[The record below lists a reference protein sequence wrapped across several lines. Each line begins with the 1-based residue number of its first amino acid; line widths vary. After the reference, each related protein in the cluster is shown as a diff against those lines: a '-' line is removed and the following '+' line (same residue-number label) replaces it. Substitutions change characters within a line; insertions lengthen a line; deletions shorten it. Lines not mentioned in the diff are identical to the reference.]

1 MQNDNIIEY
10 DTYLFKYF
18 KELFS
23 KKFKDKFSN
32 EKLLNTWGRKCQF
45 LFNFLKKL
53 SKNTT
58 KVSTKKAIQLL
69 LDFLKNKEQKQGL
82 EYFSSFNY
90 TIFKDYKKEILS
102 FRNMLAGIILKII
115 YSCEFENANF
125 DLLEKID
132 NSVQILISQN
142 YKFLIGL
149 YRLLEVCFSPEKKIG
164 LDFISII
171 NNKDITK
178 KIIEN
183 GKCTLNSRQKF
194 YIINNQFKLNEHLS
208 YLENLKNTKLSNK
221 ELECEILEEK
231 NELNGKGGQKY
242 NKNSKI
248 NSIECSNVIE
258 NIHKRNNIIDNSLSQ
273 KNNEINFKFQ
283 SSLDQND
290 DLNTKVK
297 FMEKENNELK
307 RKVEFLTQENNE
319 LKNNVELL
327 LNENNEFHQKIEL
340 LNMELESLK
349 SRFDESEA
357 NNNKNQNELQNRI
370 DVLESIISM
379 ICYRDL
385 IKEIINYII
394 KRFYFEYF

>member
-248 NSIECSNVIE
+248 NSIECSNILE

-327 LNENNEFHQKIEL
+327 HQKIEL

>member
-45 LFNFLKKL
+45 LFNFLKKM

-69 LDFLKNKEQKQGL
+69 LDFLKSKEQKQGL

-142 YKFLIGL
+142 YKFLIGQ

-258 NIHKRNNIIDNSLSQ
+258 NIHKRNIIIDSSLSQ

-327 LNENNEFHQKIEL
+327 HQKIEL

-349 SRFDESEA
+349 SRFDENEA

>member
-82 EYFSSFNY
+82 EYFSSFDY

-327 LNENNEFHQKIEL
+327 HQKIEL

>member
-32 EKLLNTWGRKCQF
+32 EKLLKTWGRKYQF
-45 LFNFLKKL
+45 LFNFLKKM

-327 LNENNEFHQKIEL
+327 HQKIEL

>member
-58 KVSTKKAIQLL
+58 KLSTKKAIQLL

-82 EYFSSFNY
+82 EYFSSFDY

-307 RKVEFLTQENNE
+307 RKVEFLTQQNNE
-319 LKNNVELL
+319 LKNNAELL
-327 LNENNEFHQKIEL
+327 HQKIEL

>member
-45 LFNFLKKL
+45 LFNFLKKM

-208 YLENLKNTKLSNK
+208 YLENLKNTNLSNK

-231 NELNGKGGQKY
+231 NELNGKEGQKY

-290 DLNTKVK
+290 DLNTKLK

-327 LNENNEFHQKIEL
+327 HQKIEL

-394 KRFYFEYF
+394 KRFYFGYF

>member
-1 MQNDNIIEY
+1 M
-10 DTYLFKYF
+10 FF
-18 KELFS
+18 P
-23 KKFKDKFSN
+23 
-32 EKLLNTWGRKCQF
+32 W
-45 LFNFLKKL
+45 
-53 SKNTT
+53 
-58 KVSTKKAIQLL
+58 
-69 LDFLKNKEQKQGL
+69 
-82 EYFSSFNY
+82 
-90 TIFKDYKKEILS
+90 
-102 FRNMLAGIILKII
+102 
-115 YSCEFENANF
+115 
-125 DLLEKID
+125 
-132 NSVQILISQN
+132 
-142 YKFLIGL
+142 
-149 YRLLEVCFSPEKKIG
+149 KKIG

-319 LKNNVELL
+319 LKNKVELL
-327 LNENNEFHQKIEL
+327 LNENNEFRQKIEL
-340 LNMELESLK
+340 LNVELESLK

-357 NNNKNQNELQNRI
+357 NNNKKQNELQNRI

-385 IKEIINYII
+385 IKEIINYNF
-394 KRFYFEYF
+394 K

>member
-45 LFNFLKKL
+45 LFNFLKKM

-82 EYFSSFNY
+82 EYFSSFDY

-283 SSLDQND
+283 SSLDKND

-327 LNENNEFHQKIEL
+327 HQKIEL

>member
-142 YKFLIGL
+142 YKFLIGQ

-327 LNENNEFHQKIEL
+327 HQKIEL

-357 NNNKNQNELQNRI
+357 NNNKKQNELQNRI

>member
-10 DTYLFKYF
+10 DIYLFKYF

-231 NELNGKGGQKY
+231 NELKGKGGQKY

-327 LNENNEFHQKIEL
+327 HQKIEL

>member
-32 EKLLNTWGRKCQF
+32 EKLLKTWGRKYQF
-45 LFNFLKKL
+45 LFNFLKKM

-327 LNENNEFHQKIEL
+327 HQKIEL

-357 NNNKNQNELQNRI
+357 NNNKKQNELQNRI

>member
-142 YKFLIGL
+142 YKFLIGQ

-231 NELNGKGGQKY
+231 NELNGKCGQKY

-258 NIHKRNNIIDNSLSQ
+258 NIHKRNNIIDNSSPQ

-283 SSLDQND
+283 SSLDKND

-327 LNENNEFHQKIEL
+327 HQKIEL

>member
-327 LNENNEFHQKIEL
+327 HQKIEL

-357 NNNKNQNELQNRI
+357 NNNKKQNELQNRI

-379 ICYRDL
+379 ICYLDL

>member
-327 LNENNEFHQKIEL
+327 HQKIEL

>member
-45 LFNFLKKL
+45 LFNFLKKM

-142 YKFLIGL
+142 YNFLIGL

-231 NELNGKGGQKY
+231 NELNGKEGQKY

-258 NIHKRNNIIDNSLSQ
+258 NIHKRSNIIDNSLSQ

-327 LNENNEFHQKIEL
+327 HQKIEL

>member
-69 LDFLKNKEQKQGL
+69 FDFLKNKEQKQGL

-258 NIHKRNNIIDNSLSQ
+258 NIHKRSNIIDNSLSQ

-327 LNENNEFHQKIEL
+327 HQKIEL

-357 NNNKNQNELQNRI
+357 NNNKKQNELQNRI

-385 IKEIINYII
+385 IKEIKSSKII
-394 KRFYFEYF
+394 KINFIIIK

>member
-32 EKLLNTWGRKCQF
+32 ETLLNTWGRKCQF

-82 EYFSSFNY
+82 EYFSSFDY

-142 YKFLIGL
+142 YKFLIGQ

-327 LNENNEFHQKIEL
+327 HQKIEL

-394 KRFYFEYF
+394 KRFYFGYF

>member
-183 GKCTLNSRQKF
+183 GKCTLNSKQKF

-297 FMEKENNELK
+297 FMKKENNELK

-327 LNENNEFHQKIEL
+327 HQKIEL

-394 KRFYFEYF
+394 KRFYFGYF

>member
-45 LFNFLKKL
+45 LFNFLKKM

-82 EYFSSFNY
+82 EYFSSFDY

-183 GKCTLNSRQKF
+183 GKCTLNSKQKF

-307 RKVEFLTQENNE
+307 RKVEFLTQENNG

-327 LNENNEFHQKIEL
+327 HQKIEL
-340 LNMELESLK
+340 LNVELESLK

>member
-1 MQNDNIIEY
+1 M
-10 DTYLFKYF
+10 FF
-18 KELFS
+18 P
-23 KKFKDKFSN
+23 
-32 EKLLNTWGRKCQF
+32 W
-45 LFNFLKKL
+45 
-53 SKNTT
+53 
-58 KVSTKKAIQLL
+58 
-69 LDFLKNKEQKQGL
+69 
-82 EYFSSFNY
+82 
-90 TIFKDYKKEILS
+90 
-102 FRNMLAGIILKII
+102 
-115 YSCEFENANF
+115 
-125 DLLEKID
+125 
-132 NSVQILISQN
+132 
-142 YKFLIGL
+142 
-149 YRLLEVCFSPEKKIG
+149 KKIG

-194 YIINNQFKLNEHLS
+194 YFINNQFKLNEHLS

-327 LNENNEFHQKIEL
+327 HQKIEL

-357 NNNKNQNELQNRI
+357 NNNKKQNELQNRI

>member
-10 DTYLFKYF
+10 DSYLFKYF

-32 EKLLNTWGRKCQF
+32 EKLLSTWGRKCQF
-45 LFNFLKKL
+45 LFNFLKKM

-149 YRLLEVCFSPEKKIG
+149 YRLLEVCFCPEKKIG

-183 GKCTLNSRQKF
+183 GKCTLNSKQKF

-258 NIHKRNNIIDNSLSQ
+258 NIHKRNNIIDNSSPQ
-273 KNNEINFKFQ
+273 KNNEINFKLQ
-283 SSLDQND
+283 SPSDQND
-290 DLNTKVK
+290 DSNTKAK

-327 LNENNEFHQKIEL
+327 NQKIEL

-357 NNNKNQNELQNRI
+357 NNNKKQNELQNRI

-385 IKEIINYII
+385 IKEIINYNF
-394 KRFYFEYF
+394 K

>member
-45 LFNFLKKL
+45 LFNFLKRM

-183 GKCTLNSRQKF
+183 GKCTLNSKQKF

-327 LNENNEFHQKIEL
+327 HQKIEL

>member
-45 LFNFLKKL
+45 LFNFLKKM

-327 LNENNEFHQKIEL
+327 HQKIEL

>member
-82 EYFSSFNY
+82 EYFSSFDY

-142 YKFLIGL
+142 YKFLIGQ

-327 LNENNEFHQKIEL
+327 HQKIEL

-385 IKEIINYII
+385 IKEITEFNPYINPKKKSIYII
-394 KRFYFEYF
+394 

>member
-1 MQNDNIIEY
+1 MPIFIQ
-10 DTYLFKYF
+10 
-18 KELFS
+18 
-23 KKFKDKFSN
+23 
-32 EKLLNTWGRKCQF
+32 
-45 LFNFLKKL
+45 FLKKL

-82 EYFSSFNY
+82 EYFSSFDY

-125 DLLEKID
+125 DLLEIID

-327 LNENNEFHQKIEL
+327 LN
-340 LNMELESLK
+340 
-349 SRFDESEA
+349 
-357 NNNKNQNELQNRI
+357 
-370 DVLESIISM
+370 
-379 ICYRDL
+379 
-385 IKEIINYII
+385 
-394 KRFYFEYF
+394 

>member
-45 LFNFLKKL
+45 LFNFLKKM

-327 LNENNEFHQKIEL
+327 HQKIEL

-370 DVLESIISM
+370 DVLESIISI

>member
-45 LFNFLKKL
+45 LFNFLKKM

-82 EYFSSFNY
+82 EYFSSFDY

-327 LNENNEFHQKIEL
+327 HQKIEL

>member
-327 LNENNEFHQKIEL
+327 HQKIEL

-349 SRFDESEA
+349 SRFDENEA

-385 IKEIINYII
+385 IKEIINYNF
-394 KRFYFEYF
+394 K

>member
-32 EKLLNTWGRKCQF
+32 EKLLNIWGRKCQF

-58 KVSTKKAIQLL
+58 KLSTKKAIQLL

-327 LNENNEFHQKIEL
+327 HQKIEL

>member
-327 LNENNEFHQKIEL
+327 HQKIEL

-357 NNNKNQNELQNRI
+357 NNNKKQNELQNRI

>member
-82 EYFSSFNY
+82 EYFSSFDY

-327 LNENNEFHQKIEL
+327 HQKIEL

-357 NNNKNQNELQNRI
+357 NNNKKQNELQNRI

-394 KRFYFEYF
+394 KRFYFGYF

>member
-82 EYFSSFNY
+82 EYFSSFDY

-258 NIHKRNNIIDNSLSQ
+258 NIHKRKNIIDNSLSQ

-327 LNENNEFHQKIEL
+327 HQKIEL

-349 SRFDESEA
+349 SRFDENEA

-394 KRFYFEYF
+394 KRFYFYYK

>member
-1 MQNDNIIEY
+1 MQSDNIIEY

-45 LFNFLKKL
+45 LFNFLKKM

-194 YIINNQFKLNEHLS
+194 YFINNQFKLNEHLS

-242 NKNSKI
+242 NKKSKI

-327 LNENNEFHQKIEL
+327 HQKIEL

-357 NNNKNQNELQNRI
+357 NNNKKQNELQNRI

>member
-45 LFNFLKKL
+45 LFNFLKKM

-58 KVSTKKAIQLL
+58 KVSIKKAIQLL

-327 LNENNEFHQKIEL
+327 HQKIEL

>member
-45 LFNFLKKL
+45 LFNFLKKM

-58 KVSTKKAIQLL
+58 KVSIKKAIQLL

-142 YKFLIGL
+142 YKFLIGQ

-231 NELNGKGGQKY
+231 NELNGKEGQKY

-258 NIHKRNNIIDNSLSQ
+258 NIHKRNIIIDSSLSQ

-327 LNENNEFHQKIEL
+327 HQKIEL

>member
-58 KVSTKKAIQLL
+58 KLSTKKAIQLL

-258 NIHKRNNIIDNSLSQ
+258 NIHKRNNNIDNSSPQ

-327 LNENNEFHQKIEL
+327 HQKIEL